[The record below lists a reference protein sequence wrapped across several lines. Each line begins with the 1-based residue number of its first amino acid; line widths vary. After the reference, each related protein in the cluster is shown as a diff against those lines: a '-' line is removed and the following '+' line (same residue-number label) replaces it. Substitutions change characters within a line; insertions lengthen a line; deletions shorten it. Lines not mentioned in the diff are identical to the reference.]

1 MTMKVMNRVFL
12 VAALVLYVCSFAAA
26 QEMTKEEWQKQ
37 MTEITATRNEL
48 KNKLTALQAEVDKL
62 KKEDADKAAA
72 LKKCND
78 DIMALVGADA
88 ASERA
93 FAAKLDEIDGKI
105 NELSRL
111 SNQDLWAR
119 KGEIDDVQKMLD
131 EVKKNKMSALPKYYD
146 RVKEQQ
152 NRLDA
157 LRKTLESAQMAMT
170 YTVGTWAKDRDC
182 LWNIAK
188 KPKIYDNAFLW
199 PKIWQGNKDK
209 IKNPDVIKK
218 GQVLTIPP
226 KADLTKEE
234 KSAVRSYWNKKKAA
248 EEPAT
253 KPAAPAKK

>member
-1 MTMKVMNRVFL
+1 MKVLNCVVL
-12 VAALVLYVCSFAAA
+12 VAALVLCVGSYAAA

-37 MTEITATRNEL
+37 ITEYTAKRNEL
-48 KNKLTALQAEVDKL
+48 KTKLAGVQAEIDKL

-72 LKKCND
+72 VKKCND
-78 DIMALVGADA
+78 DLMALVGADA
-88 ASERA
+88 AGERA
-93 FAAKLDEIDGKI
+93 FAAKLDEIDAKI

-131 EVKKNKMSALPKYYD
+131 DVKKSKLSALPKYYD

-152 NRLDA
+152 NRIDA

-218 GQVLTIPP
+218 GQVLSIPP

-234 KSAVRSYWNKKKAA
+234 KAATRSYWNKKKAA
-248 EEPAT
+248 EEPAAAPT
-253 KPAAPAKK
+253 APAKK

>member
-1 MTMKVMNRVFL
+1 MKVLNRLTL
-12 VAALVLYVCSFAAA
+12 VAALVLFICADAAA

-37 MTEITATRNEL
+37 MTEFTAKRNDL
-48 KNKLTALQAEVDKL
+48 RNKLAAVQAEVDKL

-78 DIMALVGADA
+78 DILALVGATPEK
-88 ASERA
+88 ERA
-93 FAAKLDEIDGKI
+93 YAAKLDQIDAKI

-119 KGEIDDVQKMLD
+119 KSEVDDVQKMLD
-131 EVKKNKMSALPKYYD
+131 EVKKDKMSVLPKYYD

-157 LRKTLESAQMAMT
+157 LKKSLESAQIAMT

-199 PKIWQGNKDK
+199 PKIWQGNRDQ
-209 IKNPDVIKK
+209 IKNPDVIKR
-218 GQVLTIPP
+218 GQKLMIPP

-234 KSAVRSYWNKKKAA
+234 KSAVRSYWKKKQAAA
-248 EEPAT
+248 EEQ

>member
-1 MTMKVMNRVFL
+1 MKVLNCVVL
-12 VAALVLYVCSFAAA
+12 VAALVLCVGSYAAA
-26 QEMTKEEWQKQ
+26 QELTKEEWQKQ
-37 MTEITATRNEL
+37 ITEYTAKRNEL
-48 KNKLTALQAEVDKL
+48 KTKLAGVQAEIDKL

-72 LKKCND
+72 VKKCND
-78 DIMALVGADA
+78 DLMALVGADA
-88 ASERA
+88 VGERA
-93 FAAKLDEIDGKI
+93 FAAKLDEIDAKI

-131 EVKKNKMSALPKYYD
+131 DVKKSKLSALPKYYD

-152 NRLDA
+152 NRIDA

-218 GQVLTIPP
+218 GQVLSIPP
-226 KADLTKEE
+226 KADLTKAE

-248 EEPAT
+248 QEPAAAPT
-253 KPAAPAKK
+253 APAKK

>member
-1 MTMKVMNRVFL
+1 MKVLNRVFL
-12 VAALVLYVCSFAAA
+12 VAAFVLYASSFAAA

-37 MTEITATRNEL
+37 VTEVTSQRNDL
-48 KNKLTALQAEVDKL
+48 KSKLSGLQADVDKL
-62 KKEDADKAAA
+62 KKDDADKAAA

-131 EVKKNKMSALPKYYD
+131 EVKKNKLSALPKYFD
-146 RVKEQQ
+146 RIKEEQ

-157 LRKTLESAQMAMT
+157 LRKTLESAQMEMT

-218 GQVLTIPP
+218 GQVLSIPP

-248 EEPAT
+248 EQPAT
-253 KPAAPAKK
+253 APAAPAKK

>member
-1 MTMKVMNRVFL
+1 MKVLNRVIL
-12 VAALVLYVCSFAAA
+12 VAALALYVSSYAAA

-37 MTEITATRNEL
+37 MTELTATRNDL
-48 KNKLTALQAEVDKL
+48 KAKLTALQTEIDKL

-78 DIMALVGADA
+78 EVMALVGAEA
-88 ASERA
+88 AAERT
-93 FAAKLDEIDGKI
+93 FAAKLDEVDAKI

-119 KGEIDDVQKMLD
+119 KGEIDDVQKALD
-131 EVKKNKMSALPKYYD
+131 EVKKNKMSALPKYFD

-152 NRLDA
+152 TRIDA
-157 LRKTLESAQMAMT
+157 LRKTLEAAQLQMT

-199 PKIWQGNKDK
+199 PKIWQGNKGQ

-234 KSAVRSYWNKKKAA
+234 KSAARSYWSKKTAA
-248 EEPAT
+248 AV
-253 KPAAPAKK
+253 PAAPAKK

>member
-1 MTMKVMNRVFL
+1 MKVLNRVIL
-12 VAALVLYVCSFAAA
+12 VAALALYVSSYAAA

-37 MTEITATRNEL
+37 MTELTATRNDL
-48 KNKLTALQAEVDKL
+48 QSKLTALQVEIDKL

-111 SNQDLWAR
+111 TNQDLWAR
-119 KGEIDDVQKMLD
+119 KGEVDDVQKSLD
-131 EVKKNKMSALPKYYD
+131 AVKKNKMSVLPKYYD
-146 RVKEQQ
+146 RIKEQQ
-152 NRLDA
+152 NRIDA
-157 LRKTLESAQMAMT
+157 LRKTLEAAQLQMT

-218 GQVLTIPP
+218 GQVLSIPP
-226 KADLTKEE
+226 KGDLTKEE
-234 KSAVRSYWNKKKAA
+234 KAAARSYWSKKSAAA
-248 EEPAT
+248 E
-253 KPAAPAKK
+253 PAAPAKK

>member
-1 MTMKVMNRVFL
+1 MKVLNCVIL
-12 VAALVLYVCSFAAA
+12 VAALVLSVGSYAAA

-37 MTEITATRNEL
+37 ITEYTAKRNEL
-48 KNKLTALQAEVDKL
+48 KNKLAGVQAEIDKL
-62 KKEDADKAAA
+62 KKQDADLAAA
-72 LKKCND
+72 VKKCND
-78 DIMALVGADA
+78 DLMALVGADA

-93 FAAKLDEIDGKI
+93 FAAKLDEIDAKI

-131 EVKKNKMSALPKYYD
+131 EVKKNKLSALPKYYD
-146 RVKEQQ
+146 RIKEQQ
-152 NRLDA
+152 NRIDA
-157 LRKTLESAQMAMT
+157 LRKTLDAAQLAMT

-218 GQVLTIPP
+218 GQVLSIPP

-248 EEPAT
+248 EAPAAA
-253 KPAAPAKK
+253 PAAPEKK

>member
-1 MTMKVMNRVFL
+1 MKVLNRVIL
-12 VAALVLYVCSFAAA
+12 VAALMLYVCSYAVA

-37 MTEITATRNEL
+37 ITESTAQRNDL
-48 KNKLTALQAEVDKL
+48 KSKLSALQSEVDKL
-62 KKEDADKAAA
+62 KKTDADKAAA
-72 LKKCND
+72 LKKCNED
-78 DIMALVGADA
+78 LMALVGADA
-88 ASERA
+88 ASERS

-119 KGEIDDVQKMLD
+119 KSEIDDVQKMLD
-131 EVKKNKMSALPKYYD
+131 EVKKSKLSTMPKYFD

-152 NRLDA
+152 NRIDA
-157 LRKTLESAQMAMT
+157 LRKTLESAQLMMT

-188 KPKIYDNAFLW
+188 KPKIYDNAFMW

-218 GQVLTIPP
+218 GQVLSIPP

-234 KSAVRSYWNKKKAA
+234 KSAVRSYWSKKRAA
-248 EEPAT
+248 EAPAT
-253 KPAAPAKK
+253 PPAAPVKK

>member
-1 MTMKVMNRVFL
+1 MKVLNCVVL
-12 VAALVLYVCSFAAA
+12 VAALVLTVGSYAAA
-26 QEMTKEEWQKQ
+26 QEMTKEDWQKQ
-37 MTEITATRNEL
+37 ITEFTAKRNEL
-48 KNKLTALQAEVDKL
+48 KTKLAGIQAEIDKL
-62 KKEDADKAAA
+62 KREDADKAAA
-72 LKKCND
+72 VKKCND
-78 DIMALVGADA
+78 DLMALVGADA
-88 ASERA
+88 ASERS
-93 FAAKLDEIDGKI
+93 FAAKLDEIDEKI

-119 KGEIDDVQKMLD
+119 KGEIDDVQNTLD
-131 EVKKNKMSALPKYYD
+131 EVKKNKLSALPKYYD

-152 NRLDA
+152 NRIDA
-157 LRKTLESAQMAMT
+157 LRKTLESAQLAMT

-218 GQVLTIPP
+218 GQVLSIPP

-234 KSAVRSYWNKKKAA
+234 KSAARSYWNKKKAA
-248 EEPAT
+248 EEPAAA
-253 KPAAPAKK
+253 PAAPVKQ

>member
-1 MTMKVMNRVFL
+1 MKVLNRVIL
-12 VAALVLYVCSFAAA
+12 VAALMLSVCSYAVA

-37 MTEITATRNEL
+37 ITEFTAQRNEL
-48 KNKLTALQAEVDKL
+48 KNKLTGLQTEVDKL
-62 KKEDADKAAA
+62 KKSDADRAAA
-72 LKKCND
+72 LKKCSED
-78 DIMALVGADA
+78 LMALVGADA
-88 ASERA
+88 ATERS

-131 EVKKNKMSALPKYYD
+131 EVTKSKLSTMPKYFD

-152 NRLDA
+152 NRIDA
-157 LRKTLESAQMAMT
+157 LRKTLESAQLMMT

-188 KPKIYDNAFLW
+188 KPKIYDNAFMW

-218 GQVLTIPP
+218 GQVLNIPP
-226 KADLTKEE
+226 KAELTKEE
-234 KSAVRSYWNKKKAA
+234 KSAVRSYWSKKRAA
-248 EEPAT
+248 EAPAT
-253 KPAAPAKK
+253 QPAPPAKK

>member
-1 MTMKVMNRVFL
+1 MKVLNRVML
-12 VAALVLYVCSFAAA
+12 VAALVLFVSSIAAT

-37 MTEITATRNEL
+37 ITDYTAKRNDL
-48 KNKLTALQAEVDKL
+48 KNKLTGLQNDVDQL
-62 KKEDADKAAA
+62 KKDDAAKIEA

-78 DIMALVGADA
+78 DLMALVGANAAAEQSYGASLDQIDA
-88 ASERA
+88 
-93 FAAKLDEIDGKI
+93 KI
-105 NELSRL
+105 NELSKL

-119 KGEIDDVQKMLD
+119 KGEVDDIQKMID
-131 EVKKNKMSALPKYYD
+131 EAKKNKLAALPKFYD
-146 RVKEQQ
+146 RLKEAQ

-157 LRKTLESAQMAMT
+157 LRKTLDSAQMMMT

-248 EEPAT
+248 EA
-253 KPAAPAKK
+253 PAAPAKK

>member
-1 MTMKVMNRVFL
+1 MTMKVLNRLTL
-12 VAALVLYVCSFAAA
+12 VAALVLFICASAAA

-37 MTEITATRNEL
+37 MTELTAKRNDL
-48 KNKLTALQAEVDKL
+48 RNNLTALQAEVDKL
-62 KKEDADKAAA
+62 KKDDAEKAAA

-78 DIMALVGADA
+78 DIMALVGATPEA
-88 ASERA
+88 ERA
-93 FAAKLDEIDGKI
+93 FAAKLDEIDAKI

-119 KGEIDDVQKMLD
+119 KGEVDDVQKMLD

-157 LRKTLESAQMAMT
+157 LRKSVESAQIAMT

-199 PKIWQGNKDK
+199 PKIWQGNRDQ
-209 IKNPDVIKK
+209 IKNPDIIKR
-218 GQVLTIPP
+218 GQKLTIPP
-226 KADLTKEE
+226 KADLTGEE
-234 KSAVRSYWNKKKAA
+234 KAAVRSYWKKKQAAA
-248 EEPAT
+248 EQP
-253 KPAAPAKK
+253 KPAVPAKK

>member
-1 MTMKVMNRVFL
+1 MKVLNRVFL
-12 VAALVLYVCSFAAA
+12 VAALVLYVCSLAAA

-37 MTEITATRNEL
+37 VTSVTAQRNDL
-48 KNKLTALQAEVDKL
+48 KSKLSGLQADVDQL
-62 KKEDADKAAA
+62 KKDDADKAAA
-72 LKKCND
+72 VKKCND
-78 DIMALVGADA
+78 DLMALVGANA
-88 ASERA
+88 ASERD

-119 KGEIDDVQKMLD
+119 KTEVDDVQKMLD
-131 EVKKNKMSALPKYYD
+131 EAKKNKLSALPKYFD
-146 RVKEQQ
+146 RIKEQQ
-152 NRLDA
+152 NRIDA

-218 GQVLTIPP
+218 GQVLSIPP

-248 EEPAT
+248 EESAAPA
-253 KPAAPAKK
+253 AAPAKK

>member
-1 MTMKVMNRVFL
+1 MKVLNRVFL

-37 MTEITATRNEL
+37 VTEVTAQRNEL
-48 KNKLTALQAEVDKL
+48 KTRLSSLQADVDQL
-62 KKEDADKAAA
+62 KKDDAAKAAA
-72 LKKCND
+72 VKKCND
-78 DIMALVGADA
+78 DLMALVGANA
-88 ASERA
+88 ASERE

-119 KGEIDDVQKMLD
+119 KAEVDDVQKMLD
-131 EVKKNKMSALPKYYD
+131 EMKKNKMSALPKYFD
-146 RVKEQQ
+146 RIKEEQ
-152 NRLDA
+152 NRIDA

-218 GQVLTIPP
+218 GQVLSIPP

-234 KSAVRSYWNKKKAA
+234 KSAARSYWNKKKAA
-248 EEPAT
+248 EESAAPA
-253 KPAAPAKK
+253 AAPAKK

>member
-1 MTMKVMNRVFL
+1 MKVMNRVIL
-12 VAALVLYVCSFAAA
+12 VAALALYVSSYAAA

-37 MTEITATRNEL
+37 MTELTATRNDL
-48 KNKLTALQAEVDKL
+48 KAKLTALQTEIDKL
-62 KKEDADKAAA
+62 KKDDADKAAA

-78 DIMALVGADA
+78 DVMALVGAEA
-88 ASERA
+88 AAERS
-93 FAAKLDEIDGKI
+93 FAAKLDEIDAKI

-119 KGEIDDVQKMLD
+119 KGEVDDVQKALD
-131 EVKKNKMSALPKYYD
+131 EVKKNKMSALPKYFD

-152 NRLDA
+152 NRIDA
-157 LRKTLESAQMAMT
+157 LRKTLEAAQLQMT

-199 PKIWQGNKDK
+199 PKIWQGNKGQ

-218 GQVLTIPP
+218 GQVLNIPP

-234 KSAVRSYWNKKKAA
+234 KSAARSYWSKKTAA
-248 EEPAT
+248 AVPS
-253 KPAAPAKK
+253 APAKK

>member
-1 MTMKVMNRVFL
+1 MNLMKSVIL
-12 VAALVLYVCSFAAA
+12 VAALVLFVGSTAAA
-26 QEMTKEEWQKQ
+26 QEMTKDEWQKQ
-37 MTEITATRNEL
+37 MTE
-48 KNKLTALQAEVDKL
+48 LTAKRNQLKSNLTAIQAEVDKL
-62 KKEDADKAAA
+62 KQQDADLTAA

-78 DIMALVGADA
+78 DLMALVGADA
-88 ASERA
+88 AAERA
-93 FAAKLDEIDGKI
+93 FAAKLDEIDAKI

-131 EVKKNKMSALPKYYD
+131 EVKKNKLSALSKYYE
-146 RVKEQQ
+146 RIKEQQ

-157 LRKTLESAQMAMT
+157 LKKTLETAQMAMT

-199 PKIWQGNKDK
+199 PKIWQRNKDK
-209 IKNPDVIKK
+209 IKNPDIIKK
-218 GQVLTIPP
+218 GQVLSIPP

-234 KSAVRSYWNKKKAA
+234 KAAVRSYWNKKKAA
-248 EEPAT
+248 EEPA
-253 KPAAPAKK
+253 AAPAKQ

>member
-1 MTMKVMNRVFL
+1 MKVLNRVML
-12 VAALVLYVCSFAAA
+12 VAALVLFACSYAAT

-37 MTEITATRNEL
+37 ITDFTTQRNDL
-48 KNKLTALQAEVDKL
+48 KSKLAGLQKDVDQL
-62 KKEDADKAAA
+62 KKDDAAKAEA

-78 DIMALVGADA
+78 DLMALVGANAAAEKAFEAQLDQIDA
-88 ASERA
+88 
-93 FAAKLDEIDGKI
+93 KV
-105 NELSRL
+105 NELSKL

-119 KGEIDDVQKMLD
+119 KGEVDDVQKMID
-131 EVKKNKMSALPKYYD
+131 EAKKNKMAALPKYFD
-146 RVKEQQ
+146 RLKEEQS
-152 NRLDA
+152 RLDA
-157 LRKTLESAQMAMT
+157 LRKTLETAQMEMT

-218 GQVLTIPP
+218 GQVLSIPP
-226 KADLTKEE
+226 KAELTKEE

-248 EEPAT
+248 EA
-253 KPAAPAKK
+253 PAAPAKK

>member
-1 MTMKVMNRVFL
+1 MKVLNRVIL
-12 VAALVLYVCSFAAA
+12 VAALALYVSSYAAA

-37 MTEITATRNEL
+37 MTELTATRDDL
-48 KNKLTALQAEVDKL
+48 KAKLTALQTEIDKL
-62 KKEDADKAAA
+62 KKDDADKAVA

-93 FAAKLDEIDGKI
+93 FAAKLDEIDAKI

-119 KGEIDDVQKMLD
+119 KGEVDDVQKMLD

-146 RVKEQQ
+146 RIKEQQ
-152 NRLDA
+152 NRIDA
-157 LRKTLESAQMAMT
+157 LRKTLETAQVQMT

-218 GQVLTIPP
+218 GQVLSIPP
-226 KADLTKEE
+226 KGDLTKQE
-234 KSAVRSYWNKKKAA
+234 KAAARSYWSKKSEAA
-248 EEPAT
+248 A
-253 KPAAPAKK
+253 PAAPTKK

>member
-1 MTMKVMNRVFL
+1 MKLMKSVIL
-12 VAALVLYVCSFAAA
+12 VAALVLFVGSTAAA
-26 QEMTKEEWQKQ
+26 QEMTKDEWQKQ
-37 MTEITATRNEL
+37 MTEFTAKRNQL
-48 KNKLTALQAEVDKL
+48 KSNLTAIQAEVDKL
-62 KKEDADKAAA
+62 KKEDAALAAA
-72 LKKCND
+72 VKKCND
-78 DIMALVGADA
+78 DLMALVGADA
-88 ASERA
+88 AAERA
-93 FAAKLDEIDGKI
+93 FAAKLDEIDAKI

-131 EVKKNKMSALPKYYD
+131 EVKKNKLSALSKYYE
-146 RVKEQQ
+146 RIKEQQ

-157 LRKTLESAQMAMT
+157 LKKTLETAQLAMT

-218 GQVLTIPP
+218 GQVLSIPP

-234 KSAVRSYWNKKKAA
+234 KAAVRSYWNKKKAA
-248 EEPAT
+248 EQPAE
-253 KPAAPAKK
+253 APAKQ

>member
-1 MTMKVMNRVFL
+1 MKVLNRVIL
-12 VAALVLYVCSFAAA
+12 VAALMLYVCSYAVA

-37 MTEITATRNEL
+37 ITESTGQRNEL
-48 KNKLTALQAEVDKL
+48 KNKLTGLQTEVDKL
-62 KKEDADKAAA
+62 KKSDVDKAAA
-72 LKKCND
+72 MKKCSEEF
-78 DIMALVGADA
+78 MALVGSDA

-119 KGEIDDVQKMLD
+119 KGEIEDVQKMLD
-131 EVKKNKMSALPKYYD
+131 EAMKSKLSTMPKYFD

-152 NRLDA
+152 SRIDA
-157 LRKTLESAQMAMT
+157 LRKTLESAQLMMT

-188 KPKIYDNAFLW
+188 KPKIYDNAFMW

-218 GQVLTIPP
+218 GQVLSIPP

-234 KSAVRSYWNKKKAA
+234 KSAVRSYWSKKRAA
-248 EEPAT
+248 EAPAT
-253 KPAAPAKK
+253 PPAAPVKK

>member
-1 MTMKVMNRVFL
+1 MKVLNRVIL
-12 VAALVLYVCSFAAA
+12 VAALALFVSSYAAA

-37 MTEITATRNEL
+37 MTE
-48 KNKLTALQAEVDKL
+48 LTAKRNALKTKLAAVQGEVDQL
-62 KKEDADKAAA
+62 KKDDAQKAAA

-78 DIMALVGADA
+78 EIMALVGADA

-119 KGEIDDVQKMLD
+119 KGEVDDVQKMLD
-131 EVKKNKMSALPKYYD
+131 AVKMNKLSALPKYFD
-146 RVKEQQ
+146 RIKEQQ
-152 NRLDA
+152 NRIDA
-157 LRKTLESAQMAMT
+157 LRKSLQAAEMAMT

-209 IKNPDVIKK
+209 IKNPDIIKK
-218 GQVLTIPP
+218 GQVLSIPP
-226 KADLTKEE
+226 KADLTKQE
-234 KSAVRSYWNKKKAA
+234 KAAVRSYWSKKAA
-248 EEPAT
+248 AAE
-253 KPAAPAKK
+253 PAAPATPEKK

>member
-1 MTMKVMNRVFL
+1 MKVLNRVIL
-12 VAALVLYVCSFAAA
+12 VAALMLYVCSYAVA

-37 MTEITATRNEL
+37 ITEFTAQRNDL
-48 KNKLTALQAEVDKL
+48 KSKLSALQTEVDKL
-62 KKEDADKAAA
+62 KKTDADKAAA
-72 LKKCND
+72 LKKCNED
-78 DIMALVGADA
+78 LMALVGADA
-88 ASERA
+88 ASERS

-131 EVKKNKMSALPKYYD
+131 EVKTSKLSTMPKYFD

-152 NRLDA
+152 NRIDA
-157 LRKTLESAQMAMT
+157 LRKTLESAQLMMT

-188 KPKIYDNAFLW
+188 KPKIYDNAFMW

-218 GQVLTIPP
+218 GDVLSIPP
-226 KADLTKEE
+226 KADLTNEE
-234 KSAVRSYWNKKKAA
+234 KSAARSYWSKKRAA
-248 EEPAT
+248 EAPAT
-253 KPAAPAKK
+253 QPAAPAKK

>member
-1 MTMKVMNRVFL
+1 MKVLNCVVL
-12 VAALVLYVCSFAAA
+12 VAALVLTVGSYAAA
-26 QEMTKEEWQKQ
+26 QEMTKEDWQKQ
-37 MTEITATRNEL
+37 ITEFTAKRNEL
-48 KNKLTALQAEVDKL
+48 KTKLAGIQAEIDKL
-62 KKEDADKAAA
+62 KREDADKAAA
-72 LKKCND
+72 VKKCND
-78 DIMALVGADA
+78 DLMALVGADA
-88 ASERA
+88 ASERS
-93 FAAKLDEIDGKI
+93 FAAKLDEIDAKI

-119 KGEIDDVQKMLD
+119 KGEIDDVQNTLD
-131 EVKKNKMSALPKYYD
+131 EVKKNKLSALPKYYD

-152 NRLDA
+152 NRIDA
-157 LRKTLESAQMAMT
+157 LRKTLESAQLAMT

-218 GQVLTIPP
+218 GQVLSIPP

-234 KSAVRSYWNKKKAA
+234 KSAARSYWNKKKAA
-248 EEPAT
+248 EEPAAA
-253 KPAAPAKK
+253 PAAPVKQ

>member
-1 MTMKVMNRVFL
+1 
-12 VAALVLYVCSFAAA
+12 
-26 QEMTKEEWQKQ
+26 
-37 MTEITATRNEL
+37 MTELTATRNDL
-48 KNKLTALQAEVDKL
+48 QSKLTALQTEVEKL
-62 KKEDADKAAA
+62 KKEDADKAEA

-78 DIMALVGADA
+78 DILALVGADM
-88 ASERA
+88 ASVQA
-93 FAAKLDEIDGKI
+93 FGVTMDEIDAKI

-119 KGEIDDVQKMLD
+119 KSEVDDVQKMLD
-131 EVKKNKMSALPKYYD
+131 VAKKNKISVLPRFYD
-146 RVKEQQ
+146 RIKEQQ
-152 NRLDA
+152 NRIDA
-157 LRKTLESAQMAMT
+157 LRQTLEAAKLQMT

-218 GQVLTIPP
+218 GQVLSIPP

-234 KSAVRSYWNKKKAA
+234 KAALRSYWNKKQAAA
-248 EEPAT
+248 E
-253 KPAAPAKK
+253 PAAPEKK

>member
-1 MTMKVMNRVFL
+1 MKVLNRVIL
-12 VAALVLYVCSFAAA
+12 VAALALYVSSYAAA

-48 KNKLTALQAEVDKL
+48 KNKLTGLQAEVDKL
-62 KKEDADKAAA
+62 AKDDAAKAAA
-72 LKKCND
+72 VKKCND
-78 DIMALVGADA
+78 DLMALVGADA
-88 ASERA
+88 AAERS
-93 FAAKLDEIDGKI
+93 FAAKLDEVDGKI

-119 KGEIDDVQKMLD
+119 KGEVDDVQKMLD
-131 EVKKNKMSALPKYYD
+131 EAKKNKLAAMPKYYD
-146 RVKEQQ
+146 RIKEQQ

-157 LRKTLESAQMAMT
+157 LRKTLDAAQMAMT

-199 PKIWQGNKDK
+199 PKIWQGNKGK

-218 GQVLTIPP
+218 GQVLTIPA
-226 KADLTKEE
+226 KAELTKEE
-234 KSAVRSYWNKKKAA
+234 KSATRSYWNKKNAA
-248 EEPAT
+248 REPAV
-253 KPAAPAKK
+253 KPAAPVKK

>member
-37 MTEITATRNEL
+37 MTELTATRNEL
-48 KNKLTALQAEVDKL
+48 KNKLTTLQGEVDKL

-78 DIMALVGADA
+78 DVMALVAADA

-93 FAAKLDEIDGKI
+93 FAAKLDEIDGKV

-131 EVKKNKMSALPKYYD
+131 EAKKNKLSALPKYYD
-146 RVKEQQ
+146 RIKEQQ

-157 LRKTLESAQMAMT
+157 LRKTLDAAQMAMT

-188 KPKIYDNAFLW
+188 KPKIYDNAFMW

-218 GQVLTIPP
+218 GQVLSIPP

-234 KSAVRSYWNKKKAA
+234 KSAVRSYWSKKKAA
-248 EEPAT
+248 EAPAAA
-253 KPAAPAKK
+253 PAAPAKK

>member
-1 MTMKVMNRVFL
+1 MKVMNRVIL
-12 VAALVLYVCSFAAA
+12 VAALALYVSSYAAA

-37 MTEITATRNEL
+37 MTELTATRNDL
-48 KNKLTALQAEVDKL
+48 KSKLTALQTEIDKL

-78 DIMALVGADA
+78 EVMALVGAEA
-88 ASERA
+88 AAERT
-93 FAAKLDEIDGKI
+93 FVAKLDEVDAKI

-119 KGEIDDVQKMLD
+119 KGEVDDVQKALD
-131 EVKKNKMSALPKYYD
+131 EVKKNKMNALPKYFD
-146 RVKEQQ
+146 RIKEQQ
-152 NRLDA
+152 NRIDA
-157 LRKTLESAQMAMT
+157 LRKTLETAQLQMT

-199 PKIWQGNKDK
+199 PKIWQGNKGQ

-218 GQVLTIPP
+218 GQVLTIPA
-226 KADLTKEE
+226 KGDLTKEE
-234 KSAVRSYWNKKKAA
+234 KSAARSYWSKKTAA
-248 EEPAT
+248 AVPS
-253 KPAAPAKK
+253 APAKK

>member
-1 MTMKVMNRVFL
+1 

-37 MTEITATRNEL
+37 VTEVTAQRNDL
-48 KNKLTALQAEVDKL
+48 KSKLSGLQADVDKL
-62 KKEDADKAAA
+62 KKDDADKAAA
-72 LKKCND
+72 VKKCND
-78 DIMALVGADA
+78 DLMALVGANA
-88 ASERA
+88 ASERE

-119 KGEIDDVQKMLD
+119 KTEVDDVQKMLD
-131 EVKKNKMSALPKYYD
+131 EVKKNKLSALPAYFD
-146 RVKEQQ
+146 RIKEQQ
-152 NRLDA
+152 SRIDA

-218 GQVLTIPP
+218 GQVLSIPP

-248 EEPAT
+248 EQPAAP
-253 KPAAPAKK
+253 PAAPAKK